1 MSITGRPSAL
11 WFNRPKTD
19 KSRKGTMSPR
29 SSKKKARAEGPPPTL
44 DIYVGLLLFSVGA
57 LIVGILFLK
66 FQLDAYL

>member
-1 MSITGRPSAL
+1 
-11 WFNRPKTD
+11 
-19 KSRKGTMSPR
+19 MSPR
-29 SSKKKARAEGPPPTL
+29 SSKKKASRSDGPPPTL

>member
-1 MSITGRPSAL
+1 
-11 WFNRPKTD
+11 
-19 KSRKGTMSPR
+19 MSPR
-29 SSKKKARAEGPPPTL
+29 SSKKKSPRADGVPPTL

>member
-1 MSITGRPSAL
+1 
-11 WFNRPKTD
+11 
-19 KSRKGTMSPR
+19 MSPR

-44 DIYVGLLLFSVGA
+44 DVYVGLLLFSVGA

>member
-1 MSITGRPSAL
+1 
-11 WFNRPKTD
+11 
-19 KSRKGTMSPR
+19 MSPR
-29 SSKKKARAEGPPPTL
+29 SSKKKTRSDGAAPVL